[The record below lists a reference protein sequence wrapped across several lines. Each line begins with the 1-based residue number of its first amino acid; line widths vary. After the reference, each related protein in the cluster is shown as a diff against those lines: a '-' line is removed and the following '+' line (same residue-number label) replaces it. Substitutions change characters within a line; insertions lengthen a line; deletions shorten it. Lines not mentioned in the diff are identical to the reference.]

1 MTNLQERRD
10 KDGKLIS
17 YSIRIYR
24 GRSQDGKQLKP
35 FIATFRGKA
44 YLE

>member
-1 MTNLQERRD
+1 MANLQERRD

-24 GRSQDGKQLKP
+24 GRSQDGKQQVGGQAVLGSQ
-35 FIATFRGKA
+35 A
-44 YLE
+44 L